1 MRAQRKLV
9 RAIGSQATN
18 ESRRVWRDVTV
29 GLRAD
34 DIDGATRAKC
44 IVEQTQRESAK
55 QREITNQ
62 PWETAVHIPFLILLL
77 SLNFYNNGFPTN
89 NSY

>member
-9 RAIGSQATN
+9 RAIGSQASN
-18 ESRRVWRDVTV
+18 ESRKVWRDVTV

-44 IVEQTQRESAK
+44 LVEQAQRDAAK
-55 QREITNQ
+55 QRELTSQ
-62 PWETAVHIPFLILLL
+62 PWETAVFI
-77 SLNFYNNGFPTN
+77 
-89 NSY
+89 